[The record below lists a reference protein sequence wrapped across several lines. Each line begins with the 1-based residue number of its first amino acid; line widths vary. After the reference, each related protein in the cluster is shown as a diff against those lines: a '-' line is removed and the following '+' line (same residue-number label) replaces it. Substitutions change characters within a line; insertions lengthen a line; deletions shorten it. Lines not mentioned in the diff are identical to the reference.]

1 MKQTFYLIVIHDR
14 FCIVPITSLA
24 FKFIYA
30 IVFCGAMLIA
40 KICTLVI
47 IQQ

>member
-1 MKQTFYLIVIHDR
+1 MKQTFYFLIVIHDR

-24 FKFIYA
+24 FYSLFG
-30 IVFCGAMLIA
+30 VMLIA

-47 IQQ
+47 VQQ